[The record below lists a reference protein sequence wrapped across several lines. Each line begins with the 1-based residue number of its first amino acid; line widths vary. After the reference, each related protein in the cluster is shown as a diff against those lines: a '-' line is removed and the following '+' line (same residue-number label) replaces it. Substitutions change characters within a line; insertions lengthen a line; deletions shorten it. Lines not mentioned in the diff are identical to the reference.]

1 MIKLNNNSE
10 YFNSISIQKIL
21 GYKKIL
27 NNKLKI
33 MDLKEKF
40 IDNQINVK
48 NSKIKNLI
56 TG

>member
-1 MIKLNNNSE
+1 LIKLNNNSE